1 MPDPGAGAPPLFVI
15 AGSTATGKTGL
26 SLALAR
32 ALRDDGVSAEIISAD
47 SRQVFRVDF
56 PLASGIAAFWQAS
69 IALFQ
74 AVQIVQIFVQQ
85 AQGGLARMRQ
95 AVAGNDRL
103 CRLDQRRQ
111 ARQRGAVDVE
121 RPAG

>member
-1 MPDPGAGAPPLFVI
+1 MSTPTDVTRAPSRARCRAWIPAVVAAVLVFGHPPSSVADPSETKTFPSAG
-15 AGSTATGKTGL
+15 
-26 SLALAR
+26 
-32 ALRDDGVSAEIISAD
+32 D
-47 SRQVFRVDF
+47 
-56 PLASGIAAFWQAS
+56 ASE
-69 IALFQ
+69 ALFQ